1 MLKKQ
6 RDFLRIRHAKEYL
19 DGVRKN
25 PFFLKAPP
33 KRWLMVGAGALMM
46 TGIIA
51 GVVGLTYIPMFRLTG
66 ISVSGTIVINPD
78 DIKSAIQVIV
88 TNHGY
93 PLIDRQNIYL
103 INTSAI
109 ESRLMQAF
117 ALDSVN
123 VERNGTVLEATVK
136 EKITTVVLRTK
147 EKTIFLGLDGAYVR
161 DATAEESHAIDVRI
175 GTAPATEGETLAA
188 LQADMPIILD
198 TQNDPATSLSI
209 QSISHVLDIVTSLKQ
224 RGTAVTAFAFDGA
237 TTLFTRVNTDQSY
250 DLFFDL
256 NHPISAQIATLAAII
271 NTPGFSAPSEYID
284 LRFGAYVYV
293 K

>member
-6 RDFLRIRHAKEYL
+6 RDFLRIRHAKEYI

-25 PFFLKAPP
+25 PFFFKAPP
-33 KRWLMVGAGALMM
+33 KRWLMIGAGALIMAA
-46 TGIIA
+46 GITA
-51 GVVGLTYIPMFRLTG
+51 AVGITYIPMFHLTE
-66 ISVSGTIVINPD
+66 ITVSGTTVLNPD
-78 DIKSAIQVIV
+78 DIHNAIQDIV

-93 PLIDRQNIYL
+93 PLVDRKNVYL
-103 INTSAI
+103 IKTSAI
-109 ESRLMQAF
+109 EARLMQTF
-117 ALDSVN
+117 PLDSVS
-123 VERNGTVLEATVK
+123 VTRNGTVLEATVK

-161 DATAEESHAIDVRI
+161 DATAEESHAIDIRI
-175 GTAPATEGETLAA
+175 GSAFVAEGETPVP

-198 TQNDPATSLSI
+198 TQNDPATSLSVE
-209 QSISHVLDIVTSLKQ
+209 SISHVLDIVALLKQ
-224 RGTAVTAFAFDGA
+224 RGTAVVTFTFDGA
-237 TTLFTRVNTDQSY
+237 TALFTRVNTDQSY

-256 NHPISAQIATLAAII
+256 NHPVDTQIATLAAIV
-271 NTPGFSAPSEYID
+271 NTPGFSTPSEYVD